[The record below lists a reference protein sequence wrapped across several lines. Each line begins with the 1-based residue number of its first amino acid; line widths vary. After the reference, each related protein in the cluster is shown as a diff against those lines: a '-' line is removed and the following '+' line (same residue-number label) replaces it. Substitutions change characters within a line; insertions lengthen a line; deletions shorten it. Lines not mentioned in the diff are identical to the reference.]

1 METSTP
7 ETTALHDALVD
18 GAVAVCVKDGNGRV
32 LMQDARCRQICGE
45 RSGTVCSDGCMALF
59 AADHDRQWR
68 DWGSSTY
75 GNRLIHGALYDVT
88 MICSPQRITTLL
100 QPLDERQHSALAHYA
115 HAGLTA
121 REQEVLALALRGNT
135 NAEIGA
141 HLGIS
146 RATLRTHLNRIYAKL
161 RLRGIST
168 EFLPGCRTRDLGVM
182 RSAGDGPDDATPT
195 AVVRA

>member
-1 METSTP
+1 
-7 ETTALHDALVD
+7 
-18 GAVAVCVKDGNGRV
+18 
-32 LMQDARCRQICGE
+32 
-45 RSGTVCSDGCMALF
+45 
-59 AADHDRQWR
+59 
-68 DWGSSTY
+68 
-75 GNRLIHGALYDVT
+75 

-135 NAEIGA
+135 NAEIGT

>member
-1 METSTP
+1 METSIT
-7 ETTALHDALVD
+7 ETTVLHDALLD
-18 GAVAVCVKDGNGRV
+18 GAVAVCVKDADGRV

-45 RSGTVCSDGCMALF
+45 RSGTVCNDGCMALF

-75 GNRLIHGALYDVT
+75 GNRTINGALFDVT

-100 QPLDERQHSALAHYA
+100 QPLEERHHGALAHYA
-115 HAGLTA
+115 RAGLTP
-121 REQEVLALALRGNT
+121 REQEVLALALRGST
-135 NAEIGA
+135 NAQIGA

-161 RLRGIST
+161 RQRGIST
-168 EFLPGCRTRDLGVM
+168 EFLPGCRARECSM
-182 RSAGDGPDDATPT
+182 MRRSAGDGPDATPT
-195 AVVRA
+195 AAVRA